1 MNESTNRTLIAMAL
15 IVLVFVGFN
24 YLMPRKPAP
33 VAPPPADTAAVAKAP
48 APSSLAPASEM
59 KPAAPAAKPAGGF
72 VPVKS
77 VALTGDGFEAVFS
90 SLGGEL
96 SGFTLAGYRGADKL
110 PVQLVP
116 ADGRALGCGLTVAGA
131 PVDLSPVV
139 FRVAEQTAQSV
150 TFAAELAG
158 GIAVTKRYRL
168 VPGLSGFDLEVGLDV
183 PAGVDLGKTYTVGWG
198 CGLNPTERD
207 VKQDHA
213 EFAAVSMLG
222 KDLAVDK
229 LGRLSKE
236 REAVDGNIVFS
247 GVRTKYFLAAIVPG
261 AGKGVSVRTGVVPG
275 TDRITTTLSVAAG
288 HTVRDTFRVYAGP
301 IGPAALKA
309 VHPDL
314 ERVSDTGYRWL
325 QPVSRGILWLLLFLH
340 RFIANYGVVII
351 VFSVLM
357 KLLFFPL
364 TYQGLKSMR
373 HMQSIQP
380 KLKKIQEQL
389 KNDPGRMN
397 QETMA
402 LYKKYGVNPF
412 AGCLPFL
419 IQMPIFFAL
428 YSVLV
433 NTIEL
438 RHSPFIWWID
448 DLSQPDALV
457 RLGFKLPLFGW
468 EVIGLLPVL
477 MGIAMYFQQK
487 MTPTD
492 PKMKMMTYLM
502 PIMMVFIFMNMPAG
516 LVLYWLVNNILS
528 IGEQYLIHIRVKPI
542 GD

>member
-33 VAPPPADTAAVAKAP
+33 VAPPSADTAAAAKAP
-48 APSSLAPASEM
+48 EPSSPAPAM

-72 VPVKS
+72 VPVRL
-77 VALTGDGFEAVFS
+77 VTLAGDGFEAVFS

-110 PVQLVP
+110 PVQLIP
-116 ADGRALGCGLTVAGA
+116 ADGRALGCALTVRGE

-139 FRVAEQTAQSV
+139 FRVAEQTAQAV
-150 TFAAELAG
+150 TFAATLDN
-158 GIAVTKRYRL
+158 GIAVSKRYVL
-168 VPGLSGFDLEVGLDV
+168 APGRSGFDLELGLDV
-183 PAGVDLGKTYTVGWG
+183 PEGVDLGKTYTVGWG

-207 VKQDHA
+207 LKQDHA

-222 KDLAVDK
+222 KDLVSDK
-229 LGRLSKE
+229 LGKLAKE
-236 REAVDGNIVFS
+236 HESVDGDIVFS
-247 GVRTKYFLAAIVPG
+247 GVRTKYFLAAVVPG
-261 AGKGVSVRTGVVPG
+261 SGKAVSVRTGVVAG
-275 TDRITTTLSVAAG
+275 TDRVTTALAVTAG
-288 HTVRDTFRVYAGP
+288 RAVRDTFRVYAGP
-301 IGPAALKA
+301 IDPAALKA
-309 VHPDL
+309 VHPGL

-351 VFSVLM
+351 VFSALM
-357 KLLFFPL
+357 KLVFFPL

-373 HMQSIQP
+373 HMQQIQP
-380 KLKKIQEQL
+380 MLKKIQEQH
-389 KNDPGRMN
+389 KKDPGRLN

-502 PIMMVFIFMNMPAG
+502 PVMMVFIFMTMPAG

-528 IGEQYLIHIRVKPI
+528 IGEQYLIHTRVKPI